1 MIITFAIHFS
11 SNVRFPKQLYG
22 ILRLLSTADN
32 YLLVP
37 GSAPLKPNRAHHTKH
52 VYGNENKIL
61 ANTQPAFA
69 CSNPTLETP
78 KQCEKYV

>member
-1 MIITFAIHFS
+1 MIITFTIHLN

-37 GSAPLKPNRAHHTKH
+37 GSAPLRPNRAHHTKH
-52 VYGNENKIL
+52 VYGNEKKIL
-61 ANTQPAFA
+61 ANTQPVFA
-69 CSNPTLETP
+69 CLNPTLETA
-78 KQCEKYV
+78 KQCEKSV